1 MAFAICR
8 PRHPGSPI
16 GPRTPASPA
25 ASNPNR
31 GRRLPLAALPDS
43 NWTSLVESEV
53 NFAVTA
59 APRIDDYPRRRSQK
73 SVAAFSDF
81 ECRFSGPG
89 TPKIPTGLKLGLTG
103 KRVNTERNLRRTV
116 LRNGLIVLT
125 ERMDHLR
132 SVAMGVWIKSGSRCE
147 PAETNGISHF
157 VEHMLFK
164 GTRSRSAQ
172 LIARE
177 MDSIGGNLDAF
188 TGKETICFNV
198 KSLADHV
205 PIALDI
211 LSDLVLNPVFAS
223 PDIERERGVILEEIK
238 IDEDN
243 PDVLVHELFTQS
255 FWKGHPLGKPILGT
269 TETVGRLAQNH
280 LFDYHAGRFHA
291 GNMIFSAAGNLDH
304 DHFVDAVSGKFSAL
318 AGGEAPAELPAP
330 AASARIILRNKKA
343 LEQVQICL
351 GVPAPP
357 ITDENRYVALVLN
370 TVLGGGMSSRLFQT
384 IREERGMA
392 YSIYSDLSPYRDTG
406 TLCVYAGTA
415 ASKALEVVDL
425 ILAEFRNLK
434 EVELPEDELT
444 RAKDQLKGNILLGLE
459 SSNSRMANL
468 ARQEMYF
475 RQFFTVDEVIARID
489 QVDAAQVQAMAH
501 RLFDPA
507 RIAVTLLGRLDGV
520 KLNRTRLEC

>member
-1 MAFAICR
+1 M
-8 PRHPGSPI
+8 
-16 GPRTPASPA
+16 T
-25 ASNPNR
+25 
-31 GRRLPLAALPDS
+31 
-43 NWTSLVESEV
+43 
-53 NFAVTA
+53 
-59 APRIDDYPRRRSQK
+59 
-73 SVAAFSDF
+73 
-81 ECRFSGPG
+81 
-89 TPKIPTGLKLGLTG
+89 
-103 KRVNTERNLRRTV
+103 TERNLRRTV
-116 LRNGLIVLT
+116 LPNGLIILT

-172 LIARE
+172 HIARE

-198 KSLADHV
+198 KSLSDHV
-205 PIALDI
+205 PIALDV
-211 LSDLVLNPVFAS
+211 LSDLVLHPIFAP

-269 TETVGRLAQNH
+269 TETVARLGQQQ
-280 LFDYHAGRFHA
+280 LFAYHGDRFHG
-291 GNMIFSAAGNLDH
+291 GNMVFSAAGNLDH
-304 DHFVDAVSGKFSAL
+304 DQFTEDVASKFSAL
-318 AGGEAPAELPAP
+318 AGGGELQELSAPAP
-330 AASARIILRNKKA
+330 SARILLRDKKS

-357 ITDENRYVALVLN
+357 ITDDNRYATLILN

-384 IREERGMA
+384 IREDRGMA
-392 YSIYSDLSPYRDTG
+392 YSVYSDLSPYRDTG
-406 TLCVYAGTA
+406 TLCVFAGT
-415 ASKALEVVDL
+415 SREKALEVVKL
-425 ILAEFRNLK
+425 ILAEFRKLK
-434 EVELPEDELT
+434 ENTLSEEELT

-459 SSNSRMANL
+459 SSSARMANL

-475 RQFFTVDEVIARID
+475 HQFFSIDEIIARVED
-489 QVDAAQVQAMAH
+489 VTADQVQAMAQ
-501 RLFDPA
+501 RLFDSE
-507 RIAVTLLGRLDGV
+507 RIAVTLLGRLKGV
-520 KLNRTRLEC
+520 TLEREMLEC

>member
-1 MAFAICR
+1 
-8 PRHPGSPI
+8 
-16 GPRTPASPA
+16 
-25 ASNPNR
+25 
-31 GRRLPLAALPDS
+31 
-43 NWTSLVESEV
+43 
-53 NFAVTA
+53 
-59 APRIDDYPRRRSQK
+59 
-73 SVAAFSDF
+73 
-81 ECRFSGPG
+81 
-89 TPKIPTGLKLGLTG
+89 
-103 KRVNTERNLRRTV
+103 VNTERNLRRTV
-116 LRNGLIVLT
+116 LPNGLIVLT

-164 GTRSRSAQ
+164 GTRSRTAQ

-205 PIALDI
+205 PIALDV
-211 LSDLVLNPVFAS
+211 LADLVLNPVFAP

-269 TETVGRLAQNH
+269 TETVGRLAQEQ
-280 LFDYHAGRFHA
+280 LFAYHGDRFHA
-291 GNMIFSAAGNLDH
+291 GNMVFSAAGNLDH
-304 DHFVDAVSGKFSAL
+304 DRFTQAVAAKFSSM
-318 AGGEAPAELPAP
+318 AGGDALPELPAP
-330 AASARIILRNKKA
+330 QASARIVLRNKKA
-343 LEQVQICL
+343 LEQVQICM

-357 ITDENRYVALVLN
+357 ITHEDRYAALILN

-384 IREERGMA
+384 IREERGMV

-406 TLCVYAGTA
+406 TLCIYAGTS

-425 ILAEFRNLK
+425 VLAEFRNLK
-434 EVELPEDELT
+434 ETPLGEEELT

-475 RQFFTVDEVIARID
+475 RQFFTSDEIIARID
-489 QVDAAQVQAMAH
+489 EVDAGQVQAMAQ
-501 RLFDPA
+501 RLFDPE

-520 KLNRTRLEC
+520 KLSRAKLVC